1 KDKKKQIRPDASH
14 GKVVVAVPG
23 IIEMKTAQFSFV
35 DQNAYD
41 LFQIGIGQV
50 MSQINQYVGLFA
62 QFGAEQVR
70 RSPVLDYGRIKVGF
84 IRFIFHQK
92 LPVFGQ
98 GFVNCLEARSEEHT
112 SE

>member
-1 KDKKKQIRPDASH
+1 MAGVDHPRIRIAIASGKPDSLLQFVKDKKKQIRSDASH

-70 RSPVLDYGRIKVGF
+70 RSPVL
-84 IRFIFHQK
+84 
-92 LPVFGQ
+92 
-98 GFVNCLEARSEEHT
+98 
-112 SE
+112 